1 MTRPRFALRPCLLLV
16 VLLCCGLAPLVAQTP
31 LPRQA
36 IVRTVNDS
44 LVEVDLPDVNV
55 FARHRVRPLSLE
67 ERRELWR
74 RIRDVKKTMPYA
86 KYVAATIIETYEYM
100 QTLPEKQQ
108 EAHLKLVEKELRRD
122 MEPKMRDLTLRQG
135 QLLIK
140 LIHRQCGMTGYE
152 LVKAF
157 LGGFRAWTWQVFS
170 RVMGASL
177 KAPYDP
183 EHNAD
188 DAVTERIV
196 QLYERHLLCP
206 PYYRI

>member
-55 FARHRVRPLSLE
+55 FARHRVRPLSLA

-108 EAHLKLVEKELRRD
+108 EAHLKLVEKELR
-122 MEPKMRDLTLRQG
+122 RQG

-196 QLYERHLLCP
+196 QLYERHLL
-206 PYYRI
+206 

>member
-122 MEPKMRDLTLRQG
+122 MEPKMRHLNYYTPRQ
-135 QLLIK
+135 
-140 LIHRQCGMTGYE
+140 
-152 LVKAF
+152 
-157 LGGFRAWTWQVFS
+157 
-170 RVMGASL
+170 
-177 KAPYDP
+177 
-183 EHNAD
+183 
-188 DAVTERIV
+188 
-196 QLYERHLLCP
+196 
-206 PYYRI
+206 

>member
-1 MTRPRFALRPCLLLV
+1 MIYLGSCFTMTRPRFALRPCLLLL
-16 VLLCCGLAPLVAQTP
+16 VLLCCGLASLVAQTP

-55 FARHRVRPLSLE
+55 FARHRVRPLSLA

-108 EAHLKLVEKELRRD
+108 EAHL
-122 MEPKMRDLTLRQG
+122 
-135 QLLIK
+135 
-140 LIHRQCGMTGYE
+140 
-152 LVKAF
+152 
-157 LGGFRAWTWQVFS
+157 
-170 RVMGASL
+170 
-177 KAPYDP
+177 
-183 EHNAD
+183 
-188 DAVTERIV
+188 
-196 QLYERHLLCP
+196 
-206 PYYRI
+206 

>member
-1 MTRPRFALRPCLLLV
+1 MHLRASLLTILGL
-16 VLLCCGLAPLVAQTP
+16 VLLSLGSLGGRLHAQTP
-31 LPRQA
+31 DTIPA
-36 IVRTVNDS
+36 IRMLNDS
-44 LVEVDLPDVNV
+44 LIEINLANIYVS
-55 FARHRVRPLSLE
+55 AHRTVRPLTPS
-67 ERRELWR
+67 ERQQLWR
-74 RIRDVKKTMPYA
+74 RIRDVKKVYPYA

-157 LGGFRAWTWQVFS
+157 LGGFRAWTWQIFS

-183 EHNAD
+183 EHNPD

-196 QLYERHLLCP
+196 QLYERHLL
-206 PYYRI
+206 